1 MPSAAHRVQAGA
13 YTSRMDPIRLLVVA
27 VLVAIVASLGTA
39 LYHLATGQG
48 DSSKMVRSLTLRVA
62 LSVALFLLLMI
73 AWRLGWI
80 HPHGIEH

>member
-1 MPSAAHRVQAGA
+1 
-13 YTSRMDPIRLLVVA
+13 MDPFRLLVVA

-39 LYHLATGQG
+39 LYHLATGHG
-48 DSSKMVRSLTLRVA
+48 DSGRMVRALTLRVA

-80 HPHGIEH
+80 HPHGLGR